1 MSVNFFESKCISK
14 TNKELFGLC
23 DDPPPPE
30 KPAYIDETDGSKW
43 IAVVVNDYKYTV
55 TFIAIDHCVE
65 IKKADGK
72 KKEKSCDAMLVYNTT
87 SIFVELKQR
96 KSKGKKW
103 IEEGEKQLKKSIKHF
118 ESSKLHDTAI
128 YTVKKAYI
136 ANRLRPRFRSSQ
148 QVRMDKFSHETGGYI
163 LRIENRIIL
172 E

>member
-30 KPAYIDETDGSKW
+30 NPAYIDETDGSKW
-43 IAVVVNDYKYTV
+43 IAVVVNDNKYSV
-55 TFIAIDHCVE
+55 TFIAVDHCVDT
-65 IKKADGK
+65 IRPDGTMDNR
-72 KKEKSCDAMLVYNTT
+72 CDGMLLYNTT
-87 SIFVELKQR
+87 VIFVELKEQNTD
-96 KSKGKKW
+96 KKGW
-103 IEEGEKQLKKSIKHF
+103 IISGETQLKTSIKYF
-118 ESSKLHDTAI
+118 ESSKLHDTTI
-128 YTVKKAYI
+128 YTAKKAYI

-163 LRIENRIIL
+163 LRIENRITL